1 MLAIAEWGTA
11 DPATYLT
18 LKNSSVT
25 GGKANQHEP
34 INLIYALC
42 ARSRHHALPT
52 LQEIWIYSSEIFIG
66 INKFNSKYIRTDEF
80 ILHSS
85 VWTGDQ

>member
-1 MLAIAEWGTA
+1 MLAIVEWGTA

-42 ARSRHHALPT
+42 ARSRYHALPT
-52 LQEIWIYSSEIFIG
+52 L
-66 INKFNSKYIRTDEF
+66 
-80 ILHSS
+80 
-85 VWTGDQ
+85 